1 MIIERYII
9 RNYIGPLFFSTS
21 IITFVFIMD
30 FILRYI
36 DLFLGKGVDF
46 FIVLQTF
53 ILSLGHMF
61 ALIIPMATLPAT
73 LMTYGNLSSENE
85 ITAMKSSGISLY
97 LMIRPALFLAVFL
110 TAALIAYNNFV
121 LPESNHKLQN
131 LVIDITRKKP
141 AIELKENK
149 FIDAFEGHTIYF
161 RHKDDKTGRIKDIQI
176 FKEVKGAPIP
186 TTIFAEKGKLTY
198 LEKEH
203 VLRMELENGEIHA
216 MPVGGDPST
225 YRRTIFRNYTLNIE
239 DIDRTL
245 KRTERDYRG
254 DREMNIQQMM
264 EKIRKFRDEIHI
276 AESKMIDAA
285 DGQVREVFAFL
296 DPAHRDEIIQKIQ
309 EQQDS
314 QNEESSRIPPNDG
327 RRASPRIVQ
336 SVQSQRAQGVNQR
349 ETLTQKLLES
359 QMKFKETQYRQINRY
374 WVEIHKKF
382 SIPFACIVFI
392 LIGSPIAI
400 RMGRSGV
407 NTAVGLSIL
416 FFLIYYMCLI
426 GGEKL
431 ADRRLIS
438 PFLAMWAANIFF
450 GICAFFLIRKS
461 AMEQKLFEWRNL
473 NPLRIFGR

>member
-1 MIIERYII
+1 
-9 RNYIGPLFFSTS
+9 
-21 IITFVFIMD
+21 MD

-97 LMIRPALFLAVFL
+97 RMIRPALYLALFL

-121 LPESNHKLQN
+121 LPESNHRLQN
-131 LVIDITRKKP
+131 LLIDIARKKP

-161 RHKDDKTGRIKDIQI
+161 RHKDDKTGRIRDIQI
-176 FKEVKGAPIP
+176 FKDVKGASIP
-186 TTIFAEKGKLTY
+186 RTIIAESGKLTY

-203 VLRMELENGEIHA
+203 VLRMELENGEIHS
-216 MPVGGDPST
+216 MPVDDDPST

-239 DIDRTL
+239 DIDRSL
-245 KRTERDYRG
+245 KRTERNYRG
-254 DREMNIQQMM
+254 DREMSIQQMM
-264 EKIRKFRDEIHI
+264 KKIQKFHDEIHM

-285 DGQVREVFAFL
+285 NRQVSDVFALL
-296 DPAHRDEIIQKIQ
+296 DPDYRKEVTKQTPKSQISRDNK
-309 EQQDS
+309 DTTDAR
-314 QNEESSRIPPNDG
+314 NERK
-327 RRASPRIVQ
+327 ASPRIVQ
-336 SVQSQRAQGVNQR
+336 SAHSQRAQRFNQR

-359 QMKFKETQYRQINRY
+359 QLKFKETQFRQINRY
-374 WVEIHKKF
+374 RVEIHKKF

-431 ADRRLIS
+431 ADRRLLS
-438 PFLAMWAANIFF
+438 PFFAMWAANIFF

-461 AMEQKLFEWRNL
+461 AREQKLFEWRSL
-473 NPLRIFGR
+473 NPIRIFGR

>member
-1 MIIERYII
+1 
-9 RNYIGPLFFSTS
+9 
-21 IITFVFIMD
+21 MD

-36 DLFLGKGVDF
+36 DLFLGKGVNF

-97 LMIRPALFLAVFL
+97 SMIRPALFLALFL

-131 LVIDITRKKP
+131 LIIDITRKKP

-161 RHKDDKTGRIKDIQI
+161 RHKDDKTGRIREIQI
-176 FKEVKGAPIP
+176 FKEVKGASIP

-203 VLRMELENGEIHA
+203 ILRMELENGEIHS
-216 MPVGGDPST
+216 MPVGNDPST
-225 YRRTIFRNYTLNIE
+225 YRRTKFRNYTLNIE

-245 KRTERDYRG
+245 KRSEREYRG

-264 EKIRKFRDEIHI
+264 EKIRKFHDEIRM
-276 AESKMIDAA
+276 AESKMTDAA
-285 DGQVREVFAFL
+285 NRQVRDVFAFL
-296 DPAHRDEIIQKIQ
+296 DADYRNEVTREFPEP
-309 EQQDS
+309 
-314 QNEESSRIPPNDG
+314 QNSNRSRGAPVPQSNE
-327 RRASPRIVQ
+327 RRESPRIVQ
-336 SVQSQRAQGVNQR
+336 SVQSRQAQSINQR
-349 ETLTQKLLES
+349 ETMTQKLLES
-359 QMKFKETQYRQINRY
+359 QLKFKETQFRQINRY
-374 WVEIHKKF
+374 RVEIHKKF

-438 PFLAMWAANIFF
+438 PFFAMWAANIFF
-450 GICAFFLIRKS
+450 GVCALVLIRKS
-461 AMEQKLFEWRNL
+461 AMEQKLIDWHNL
-473 NPLRIFGR
+473 NPLRLFGR